1 MSSELN
7 LRAIWDEAGVPPA
20 EQDEI
25 LADIDAKA
33 QPGAM
38 VGPWQL
44 VNPWQIP
51 EDQAQEIAVLRRVL
65 ENSTTLLAAC
75 RLNKCE
81 CIPPA
86 ILVNQIDEN
95 LEVLKNGLKQP
106 A

>member
-7 LRAIWDEAGVPPA
+7 LRAIWDEEGVPP
-20 EQDEI
+20 EKQDEI

-33 QPGAM
+33 KPGAM
-38 VGPWQL
+38 VGPWMIIG
-44 VNPWQIP
+44 VP
-51 EDQAQEIAVLRRVL
+51 ENQAQEIAMLRRVL